1 MINWSLN
8 LKDLE
13 KKQWNFWVVGAL
25 KTARPPR
32 GSASSHGFQSVAAQ
46 KLMRKMKFKMNG
58 VIRESPVK
66 NLLLILLSILLW
78 VCSGHSTRV
87 PNLGK
92 SNSCFPSSLS
102 ASMACKGF
110 TWLAMV
116 CMTRHNGITYCFETS
131 TWPKRN
137 TSNKPHKNSFSA
149 AWNLASGSTSRGLS
163 GASFTSFACASIPSG
178 APGAPGAPV
187 DIFAKRHNVALPDS
201 PSDFRGLEVRKL

>member
-1 MINWSLN
+1 MKFLT
-8 LKDLE
+8 
-13 KKQWNFWVVGAL
+13 GAL

-46 KLMRKMKFKMNG
+46 KWKCKMKFKMNG
-58 VIRESPVK
+58 VIRESPAK

-116 CMTRHNGITYCFETS
+116 CMTRHNGIAYCFATS

-137 TSNKPHKNSFSA
+137 TSNKQ
-149 AWNLASGSTSRGLS
+149 TSQKLLLL
-163 GASFTSFACASIPSG
+163 PL
-178 APGAPGAPV
+178 
-187 DIFAKRHNVALPDS
+187 ALP
-201 PSDFRGLEVRKL
+201 REVFPVLHSLHSCALQFLQVLQVHL